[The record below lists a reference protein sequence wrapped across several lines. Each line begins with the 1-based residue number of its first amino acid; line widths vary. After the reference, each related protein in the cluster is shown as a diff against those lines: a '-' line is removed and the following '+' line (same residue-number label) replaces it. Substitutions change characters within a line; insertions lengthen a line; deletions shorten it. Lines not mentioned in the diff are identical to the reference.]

1 LKGGQGDLSY
11 ALKLLASGRS
21 IETVWSEAGF
31 ASRKAL
37 AEEIYDLAARTSS
50 RPLSVIAYS
59 DGASLGNP
67 GDAGCGAVIMDESGE
82 VLLED
87 HRFLGRATN
96 NVAEYE
102 GAILALKMAS
112 EIGARQVELRLDSSL
127 VVNQIKGGYRV
138 KSRTLAVL
146 YKNLKEMVE
155 HFDRFNVTLVG
166 RRENKRA
173 DSLANLAIAAHKG
186 GGSETG

>member
-1 LKGGQGDLSY
+1 MKAGKGDLSY
-11 ALKLLASGRS
+11 ALKLLASGQS
-21 IETVWSEAGF
+21 IETVWGEAGF
-31 ASRKAL
+31 SSRKAL
-37 AEEIYDLAARTSS
+37 AEEIYGLAAKASS
-50 RPLSVIAYS
+50 KPLSVIAYS

-67 GDAGCGAVIMDESGE
+67 GDAGCGAVIMDESGD

-87 HRFLGRATN
+87 HRFLGRTTN

-127 VVNQIKGGYRV
+127 VVNQINGGYRV
-138 KSRTLAVL
+138 KSRTLAGL
-146 YKNLKEMVE
+146 YKSLKEMAE
-155 HFDRFNVTLVG
+155 HFDRFNVTLV
-166 RRENKRA
+166 RRRDNKRA